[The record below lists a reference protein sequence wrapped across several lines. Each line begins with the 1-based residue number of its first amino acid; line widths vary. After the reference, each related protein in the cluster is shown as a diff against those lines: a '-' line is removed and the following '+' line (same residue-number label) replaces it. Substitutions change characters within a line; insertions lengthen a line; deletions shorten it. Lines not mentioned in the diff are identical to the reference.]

1 MADVITNR
9 IPHELSRNIT
19 HVIISDAFV
28 ATNVIIQSKAD
39 IALNIINTFN
49 LELNQIFLSSL
60 IISLNKVLIDK
71 HNILWQDYTIY
82 PCCCL

>member
-1 MADVITNR
+1 MLLLAYD
-9 IPHELSRNIT
+9 LSHLFSHNFDT
-19 HVIISDAFV
+19 K
-28 ATNVIIQSKAD
+28 IIQSKAD

-60 IISLNKVLIDK
+60 IISLNKVIIDK